1 MDANYSNE
9 MQSGLWAE
17 TSPDEC
23 PCRGHGWMSDDYD
36 ATWKCPLHGHDLGV
50 GEPPHPENDCAVEN
64 FDRDQH
70 LLLCRR
76 EAYRKFRESTGLGLT
91 FHKLVFAECGEQASP
106 KEQVA
111 AAKLV
116 AERILQERA
125 DAQAVREGYS
135 CDLERRLEDEA
146 ARERRD
152 RR

>member
-23 PCRGHGWMSDDYD
+23 PCRGGGWMHDDYD
-36 ATWKCPLHGHDLGV
+36 CTWKCPLHGHDLGA
-50 GEPPHPENDCAVEN
+50 GTPPHPEDEEPRH
-64 FDRDQH
+64 FDHDQH
-70 LLLCRR
+70 LLLARR
-76 EAYRKFRESTGLGLT
+76 AAYRTFRERTGLGLA
-91 FHKLVFAECGEQASP
+91 FHKLVFAECGEKASP

-116 AERILQERA
+116 SECILMERA
-125 DAQAVREGYS
+125 ETQAWREGFS